1 MIILKYELFK
11 ASLKCLKR
19 MQLKFL
25 EILMQIIFV
34 LHKDNSYKNIYI
46 ITNKMHMMFISKF
59 NIILQ

>member
-19 MQLKFL
+19 IQLKFC

-34 LHKDNSYKNIYI
+34 LDKDNSYKNIYI
-46 ITNKMHMMFISKF
+46 ITSKMHMKFISF
-59 NIILQ
+59 LNII